1 MQWSLHT
8 IFPAKKQ
15 SGSSPFVLKEHVDV
29 IHGHRRGSD
38 ADYTSSAY
46 ETGVVAM
53 VFPGQ
58 GKSSNA

>member
-1 MQWSLHT
+1 M
-8 IFPAKKQ
+8 
-15 SGSSPFVLKEHVDV
+15 LKEHVDV